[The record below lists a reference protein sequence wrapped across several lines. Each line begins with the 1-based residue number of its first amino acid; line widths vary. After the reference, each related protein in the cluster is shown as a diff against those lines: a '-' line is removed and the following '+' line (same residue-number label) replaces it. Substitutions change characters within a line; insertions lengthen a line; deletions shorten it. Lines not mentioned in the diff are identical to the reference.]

1 MPAQTTGVS
10 NPRRWSVLVLMVRIW
25 GVSHPSHI
33 GYRVSPALTCRLR
46 SPPVLPSTKETISLG
61 SESSVFPADAANGN
75 GLVLPGNR
83 LRTRARGLLIASK
96 QLLAELAV
104 A

>member
-1 MPAQTTGVS
+1 M
-10 NPRRWSVLVLMVRIW
+10 LMVRIW
-25 GVSHPSHI
+25 GVSCPSHI

-46 SPPVLPSTKETISLG
+46 SPPGLLSAKENISLG

-83 LRTRARGLLIASK
+83 LCTRARGSLIASK
-96 QLLAELAV
+96 QSLAELAV